1 MSKIYNI
8 KTKQE
13 LNVANYNLLEDP
25 ENINNLSYTYMRIL
39 QIFREVFKQI
49 DFSKII
55 KEK

>member
-1 MSKIYNI
+1 MPKIYNI